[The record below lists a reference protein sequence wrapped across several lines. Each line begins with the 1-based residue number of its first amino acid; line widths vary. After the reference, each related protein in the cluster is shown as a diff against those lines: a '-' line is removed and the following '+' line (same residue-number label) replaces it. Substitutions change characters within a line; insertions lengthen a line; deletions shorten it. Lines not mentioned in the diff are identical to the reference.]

1 MWGCVVQQE
10 TKLTTVMTKTGLNM
24 INPQAMAFD
33 IDGVVADT
41 MRLFIEILQ
50 MEYGLNDVR
59 YEDIT
64 SYDLS
69 ECLPISPEI
78 IDQAIGH
85 ILTGNYNIPLQPI
98 DGAPEVLGRLM
109 PYSDPL
115 VFVTARQALGPIE
128 AWVKKILPDAGNAVD
143 VIATGSFEA
152 KVDVLLERQK
162 HFFVEDRLETCFALQ
177 AAGIE
182 PILFEQPW
190 NRRPHPFVEV
200 GTWDALAALIQ
211 F

>member
-1 MWGCVVQQE
+1 
-10 TKLTTVMTKTGLNM
+10 M

-50 MEYGLNDVR
+50 REYGVSDVR

-64 SYDLS
+64 SYNLS
-69 ECLPISPEI
+69 ECLALSPEI

-85 ILTGNYNIPLQPI
+85 ILTGNYDIPLEPI

-109 PYSDPL
+109 PYSHPL
-115 VFVTARQALGPIE
+115 VFVTARQTLGPIE
-128 AWVKKILPDAGNAVD
+128 AWVKKLLPNAGNGVD

-152 KVDVLLERQK
+152 KTDVLLERQK
-162 HFFVEDRLETCFALQ
+162 RFFVEDRLETCFALQ